1 MVNRHFTLEN
11 VLHCQSVENGFKI
24 VDICVLK
31 PSLSWSLLEAGAN
44 KKKDYFRLK
53 KKKKNP
59 LISFMYLYI
68 NFVYSVFLKQV
79 LVTKFDKNKA
89 TMKAEEKK
97 LLLETIKSLQ
107 AAIDTTR
114 SQLVAGET
122 PKSKVQ
128 VDREILDTELELY
141 TVQAEG
147 GDISKLRARLNQL
160 RAQQQAAGY
169 PASRSARHAPY
180 STARSVVIWCP
191 YFTFVV
197 W

>member
-1 MVNRHFTLEN
+1 MAIIGCFWKWKER
-11 VLHCQSVENGFKI
+11 KI
-24 VDICVLK
+24 TF
-31 PSLSWSLLEAGAN
+31 
-44 KKKDYFRLK
+44 DY
-53 KKKKNP
+53 KKNIIAS
-59 LISFMYLYI
+59 LHEIVNLLLL
-68 NFVYSVFLKQV
+68 YSVFLKQV

-180 STARSVVIWCP
+180 STARSVVKWSP
-191 YFTFVV
+191 YFTCWFGIHFLKHFLNSS
-197 W
+197 WSEMILN